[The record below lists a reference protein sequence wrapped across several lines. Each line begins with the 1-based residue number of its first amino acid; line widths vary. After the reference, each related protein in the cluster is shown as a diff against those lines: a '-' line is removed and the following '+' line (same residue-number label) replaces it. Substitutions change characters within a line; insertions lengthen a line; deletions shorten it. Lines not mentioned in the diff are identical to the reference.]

1 MNVRRIVSFLS
12 DLVGLTGLSLARRK
26 IAQAVR
32 RIRPPYSIQIVG
44 PPAAGKKTL
53 FRYLR
58 QEPLG
63 QERTRRMPRR
73 CVGRVAA
80 ELSGIT
86 TYYMLSTVSDEVSYT
101 SPTSWTWRLKHSHP
115 DGLIVI
121 IDTHDPEAEH
131 AYLEKLYETYR
142 ARSTQ
147 TQPDKLRVVLMLLNK
162 FDLWGCTADAR
173 EAMINRYRGKI
184 FQDLVNRLH
193 SRFGVTVQWGCV
205 SLRQPEHAPFN
216 NLILNEFLMVLAQ
229 RR

>member
-1 MNVRRIVSFLS
+1 MDVRRIVSLLS
-12 DLVGLTGLSLARRK
+12 GLFGLPGLFLARRK

-32 RIRPPYSIQIVG
+32 RIRPLYSIQIVG

-58 QEPLG
+58 HEPLG
-63 QERTRRMPRR
+63 QERTRGMSRR
-73 CVGRVAA
+73 GVGRVAA

-86 TYYMLSTVSDEVSYT
+86 TYYRLSTVSDEMSNT
-101 SPTSWTWRLKHSHP
+101 SPTSWTWRFKHDHP

-131 AYLEKLYETYR
+131 AYLERLYETYR
-142 ARSTQ
+142 ARRTQ
-147 TQPDKLRVVLMLLNK
+147 TQPDKLRVVLILLNK

-184 FQDLVNRLH
+184 FQDLVNRFR
-193 SRFGVTVQWGCV
+193 SSFGVTVLWGCV

-216 NLILNEFLMVLAQ
+216 DLILNEFLMVLAQ
-229 RR
+229 RM

>member
-1 MNVRRIVSFLS
+1 VDVRRIVSFLS
-12 DLVGLTGLSLARRK
+12 GLFALTGLFLVRRK

-32 RIRPPYSIQIVG
+32 RLRPPYSIQIVG
-44 PPAAGKKTL
+44 PPGAGKETL

-58 QEPLG
+58 HEPLG
-63 QERTRRMPRR
+63 QERRRPRR
-73 CVGRVAA
+73 HVGRVTA

-86 TYYMLSTVSDEVSYT
+86 TYYMLSTVSGEVSYT
-101 SPTSWTWRLKHSHP
+101 SPTSWTSWFKHKHP

-131 AYLEKLYETYR
+131 AYLERLYETYR
-142 ARSTQ
+142 ARNTQ
-147 TQPDKLRVVLMLLNK
+147 TQPDKLRVVLILLNK
-162 FDLWGCTADAR
+162 FDLWGSTADVR
-173 EAMINRYRGKI
+173 EAMIDRYRGKI
-184 FQDLVNRLH
+184 FQDLVNRLR
-193 SRFGVTVQWGCV
+193 SSFGVTVQWGCV